1 MIIKSLTES
10 ITDVDTATRTVKGY
24 FSVFGNM
31 DADKDIIMPG
41 AYKKTIAEHKRIKH
55 LYQHNPSYLLSSV
68 RSGKLKLYEDS
79 KGLVFESQISDTSWG
94 RDVITMYADGIVDEH
109 SVGIEVTQKQK
120 KANYREILEVKL
132 WEGSTVTWGSNELA
146 GMKSDKLMKA
156 LRNGRYENEEI
167 FDLIEIYLKQL
178 QGAVVSTP
186 TPEPS
191 SLDTWGEAISQFTKS
206 LKP

>member
-178 QGAVVSTP
+178 QGAAVSTP